1 MRGLNLED
9 SGKELVKFD
18 QVREHVGRLHSL
30 NNNDA
35 VIEMSRLRINQ
46 DLNVEIPKLGTF
58 SMTSWARKQLGSML
72 GVNWDRWF
80 NPAHVDHKRVQDE
93 IQYRFAKT
101 GETRKLRTRRFSDKD
116 PGVPGCDGYL
126 RAILGPTYHA
136 IDDERVFSRL
146 DRTHNSKI
154 SELHFMPNHLSK
166 KSSWGNDHC
175 NHYTVVGNPIN
186 MGELNPNQAPGYRL
200 AKNAGKLPDADWV
213 YPGFHIRNSEVGYTA
228 IIIDEFSFRLVCL
241 NGMMMTIGDSRLMYR
256 QHRPIEDKILDD
268 QLGNVFTRVP
278 QRWETTRQKLTA
290 MKERFIPEPEKAIEM
305 ALARMDAPKHFRE
318 AAVNAYSAEPLSTQY
333 GVLQAITLAA
343 QEYDDMD
350 KRFEFESMAG
360 RYIARA

>member
-1 MRGLNLED
+1 MT
-9 SGKELVKFD
+9 KF
-18 QVREHVGRLHSL
+18 GSTWG
-30 NNNDA
+30 
-35 VIEMSRLRINQ
+35 NQ

-93 IQYRFAKT
+93 IQHRFSKT
-101 GETRKLRTRRFSDKD
+101 GETRKLRTRRFSDKA
-116 PGVPGCDGYL
+116 PGVSGCDGYL

-146 DRTHNSKI
+146 DRAHNSKI
-154 SELHFMPNHLSK
+154 NELNFMPNHLST

-175 NHYTVVGNPIN
+175 NHYTVVGSPIN
-186 MGELNPNQAPGYRL
+186 MGALNPNQSPGYRM
-200 AKNAGKLPDADWV
+200 ARNAGKLPDADWV

-268 QLGNVFTRVP
+268 QLGNVFAKVP

-290 MKERFIPEPEKAIEM
+290 MKEKVIDEPEQAIEM
-305 ALARMDAPKHFRE
+305 ALSRMDAPKHFRE
-318 AAVNAYSAEPLSTQY
+318 AAVNAYAAEPLGTQY